1 MKHEEYYSFTH
12 IRYKES
18 EKSLQITMKLFIND
32 MEAAMKKNYD
42 KNFELNSDR
51 EPENSDE
58 LVDQYLRTKF
68 TVTVDGKIQN
78 YQWIGKEYNKD
89 MVYVYLDISDLEK
102 FQSLQIQNTMIID
115 VYRIQE
121 NIVKITAFGQEKSM
135 ILTINSESGVVTF

>member
-32 MEAAMKKNYD
+32 VEAAMKKNYD

-89 MVYVYLDISDLEK
+89 MVYIYLDISDLEK
-102 FQSLQIQNTMIID
+102 FQSLQIQNTMIMD
-115 VYRIQE
+115 VYSIQE

-135 ILTINSESGVVTF
+135 ILTINSESGVVRF